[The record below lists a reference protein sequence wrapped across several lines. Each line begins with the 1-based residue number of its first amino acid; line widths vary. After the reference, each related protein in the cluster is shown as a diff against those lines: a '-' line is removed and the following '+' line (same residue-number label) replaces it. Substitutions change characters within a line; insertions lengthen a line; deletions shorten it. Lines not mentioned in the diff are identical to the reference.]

1 MKLSL
6 VFNSKWNIVAAAR
19 IDVESTVPLPR
30 PVATKKLKALEVEV
44 PTEYC
49 HCDLGTVCQSLRVD
63 TRRKVLV
70 PIRSKK
76 SPKTTTRRPRSS

>member
-6 VFNSKWNIVAAAR
+6 VFNSKGNIVAAAR
-19 IDVESTVPLPR
+19 IDVESKVPIPR
-30 PVATKKLKALEVEV
+30 PVATKKLKALELEV

-63 TRRKVLV
+63 AKRKMLV
-70 PIRSKK
+70 PIRAKK
-76 SPKTTTRRPRSS
+76 SPKSASPRRSS

>member
-6 VFNSKWNIVAAAR
+6 VFNAKGGIVAAAR
-19 IDVESTVPLPR
+19 IDVESNVPLPR
-30 PVATKKLKALEVEV
+30 PVATNKLKALELEV

-63 TRRKVLV
+63 AKRKLLV
-70 PIRSKK
+70 PLRVKKRSK
-76 SPKTTTRRPRSS
+76 PTARRPRSS

>member
-6 VFNSKWNIVAAAR
+6 VFNSKGNILAAAR
-19 IDVESTVPLPR
+19 IDVDSKVPLPR
-30 PVATKKLKALEVEV
+30 PVATKNLKALELEV

-63 TRRKVLV
+63 ARRKMLV
-70 PIRSKK
+70 PIRAKK
-76 SPKTTTRRPRSS
+76 SPKPASRRRSS